1 VTQTANEA
9 AIEVRYQRGDRVR
22 VHAWDA
28 PGHVRTPWY
37 VRGRNGVIERYCGSF
52 PNPEELAH
60 GRDGLPMQP
69 LYRVRFRQG
78 ELWPSYQGPAQDT
91 LDVDIYQHWLER
103 AS

>member
-1 VTQTANEA
+1 VTQTSNEV
-9 AIEVRYQRGDRVR
+9 AIEVRYQRGDRVC
-22 VHAWDA
+22 VHEWDA

-37 VRGRNGVIERYCGSF
+37 LRGRNGVIERYCGSF

-91 LDVDIYQHWLER
+91 LDVEIYQHWLER